1 MLWWR
6 VVLARLRRKSGQFC
20 CSYSVQ
26 FARFSALIEQFF
38 RNQYSTNQRFVV
50 LNSLAVGAAEL
61 ASLPLPSL
69 PSTVNRARVA
79 FPSKQLPPALH
90 KKYLTASDQ
99 RNSSDPVQ
107 LLVDDISRKAI
118 DSGQETTADR
128 VPGIVRERHLRIRR
142 PAKVTEVPLGA
153 SSIQRIPGRESHPTN
168 TTFTEVSAEFFI
180 CPLINRFWLF
190 LRDEQT
196 REERTMYQS
205 ALHRYRGAGTGLV
218 LNAMVLARLLSTLT
232 VLVHAARNAPEWLAV
247 VAPDALELAVTL
259 GTRPVSAMEDEEDE
273 DNRKGQENE
282 GEGRKGRGKE
292 AAVLSAALELALI
305 VLDGCMDLDGGR
317 SLGLDHTTL
326 LLGAGEWAKEVFSR
340 LDQGVRMLGEGGE
353 QEIRLRRAAAGLVLK
368 VDELSSR
375 WRRSMVD
382 VGSAL

>member
-6 VVLARLRRKSGQFC
+6 VVLARWRRKSCPFC
-20 CSYSVQ
+20 CSYYAQ
-26 FARFSALIEQFF
+26 FARSSALIEQFF

-50 LNSLAVGAAEL
+50 LSALAVGAAEL

-118 DSGQETTADR
+118 DSGRETTADR

-142 PAKVTEVPLGA
+142 PAKVTEVPSGA

-180 CPLINRFWLF
+180 CPLINRFWLS

>member
-1 MLWWR
+1 MTGLLF
-6 VVLARLRRKSGQFC
+6 VLFTNFTRCR
-20 CSYSVQ
+20 
-26 FARFSALIEQFF
+26 ALIEQFF
-38 RNQYSTNQRFVV
+38 RNQYSTNQRFVI
-50 LNSLAVGAAEL
+50 LNALAVGAAEL
-61 ASLPLPSL
+61 ASLPLPSP
-69 PSTVNRARVA
+69 PSTVNHARVA
-79 FPSKQLPPALH
+79 FPTKQLPPALH
-90 KKYLTASDQ
+90 KKYLTTSDQ

-118 DSGQETTADR
+118 DSGKEATADK

-142 PAKVTEVPLGA
+142 PAKVTEVPSGA
-153 SSIQRIPGRESHPTN
+153 PSIQRLPGKESHPAS
-168 TTFTEVSAEFFI
+168 TTFTDVAAEYFI
-180 CPLINRFWLF
+180 CPFINRFWLF

-196 REERTMYQS
+196 REERTMQRP
-205 ALHRYRGAGTGLV
+205 APHRYRGAGTGLV

-232 VLVHAARNAPEWLAV
+232 VLVHVARNAPEWLAV
-247 VAPDALELAVTL
+247 IAPDALELAVTL
-259 GTRPVSAMEDEEDE
+259 GTRPVSAMENEDE
-273 DNRKGQENE
+273 DEGGPEGQKNE

-305 VLDGCMDLDGGR
+305 VLDGCMDLDSGR
-317 SLGLDHTTL
+317 SLGLDHTAL

-340 LDQGVRMLGEGGE
+340 LDQGVRVLGEGGE

-382 VGSAL
+382 VGLTS